1 MTDGVKIIPM
11 EDLLKDTPSPRKFSS
26 DSSVIIIN

>member
-26 DSSVIIIN
+26 DRFSYY